1 MAELIQATPEEL
13 EAFSEKCTTNAQLAE
28 TVVTKVITAVER
40 VRARWG
46 GAFADA
52 FGQQW
57 AQWQKDMKEFPKET
71 RKTAD
76 HMTRLAGIYRDA
88 DEKATAVIVA
98 IGMQGGGAAGVD
110 PIKTA
115 EAWSTW
121 IGQAMDSF
129 QKYIPKNLGLGSTG
143 VSALLDVWASKTPE
157 EALGSVAHTGLMTA
171 ACLTPAGLAMVIG
184 NAGIQLGGKKAISTV
199 TWLGQSIGNEHYDKL
214 FLNNEKKLLEALKK
228 TDFTKVT
235 KSAVLNIVKIWSS
248 EHRPNPWEVVDETV
262 KFGFGMRDT
271 ATGLLIHLGIG
282 LAATGNRI
290 GSAAK
295 STADAALDAF
305 GKMGD
310 VGHPPG
316 FGLDSYTAPGGP
328 QLVRPNM

>member
-1 MAELIQATPEEL
+1 MVELVQATPEEL
-13 EAFSEKCTTNAQLAE
+13 DAFSKKCTTKAQLAE
-28 TVVTKVITAVER
+28 TTVSKAITAVES
-40 VRARWG
+40 VRAKWG
-46 GAFADA
+46 GDFAKA
-52 FGQQW
+52 YGQQW
-57 AQWQKDMKEFPKET
+57 AQWQTDMKEFPRET
-71 RKTAD
+71 RNTAD
-76 HMTRLAGIYRDA
+76 EMARLAGIYRDA
-88 DEKATAVIVA
+88 DQRAKAVIGA
-98 IGMQGGGAAGVD
+98 PGGGAATAGVD

-115 EAWSTW
+115 EAWSTT

-184 NAGIQLGGKKAISTV
+184 NAGIHLGGKKAIGTV
-199 TWLGQSIGNEHYDKL
+199 TWLGQSIANEHYDRL
-214 FLNNEKKLLEALKK
+214 FLNNEKKLQEALKK
-228 TDFTKVT
+228 IDFTKVT
-235 KSAVLNIVKIWSS
+235 KSIVLNIIRTWSS
-248 EHRPNPWEVVDETV
+248 EDRPNPWEVFDETV
-262 KFGFGMRDT
+262 TFGFGMRDT
-271 ATGLLIHLGIG
+271 AKGLLIHLGIG
-282 LAATGNRI
+282 LGATGNRI

-328 QLVRPNM
+328 HMVRPNM